1 MNRRSTSSHVAYTTE
16 EINEFLDRI
25 TDQVETLVMDVNNKN
40 KEITSRDEK
49 IHRMAMELD
58 ELQRKLK
65 HYESIEEELSKT
77 QQIAIEETKKIEE
90 KKEELMLEAK
100 KNADRIVNEA
110 LLAAEKTEMEAN
122 LLRKDIKQLKDKI
135 KNATKI

>member
-1 MNRRSTSSHVAYTTE
+1 VAYTTE